1 MTPALPAVLWPLL
14 FGNFVIGTG
23 VMVVPGTLNE
33 LSDSLRVS
41 PASAGQLI
49 SAGAFMMAVCAPLFA
64 AVVAGWD
71 RRRLLALSLLW
82 YGLLHLACTLADSM
96 ATLLPLRVL
105 AVIAP
110 AVFTP
115 QAAASLGLLVP
126 LEQRGRA
133 ITFIFLGWSVA
144 SVLGMPLASFVG
156 GTLGWRY
163 AFWLVAAMSFG
174 GAAWVW
180 KTLPNGIR
188 PPALSR
194 AAWAETFRS
203 RALMLCVA
211 VTVLSA
217 AGQFVVF
224 SYFAPYWH
232 QRLAVTPGE
241 LSLLFLAFGS
251 FGLLGNVLMMRYI
264 GRLGPDRAVMLGL
277 GAIALSLLAWPL
289 GATLMLS
296 VLVSIPWALG
306 CFSTNSAQQARLVA
320 LAPTL
325 ASASVALNT
334 SALYGGQALGAAVG
348 GVLIAVGDFAALSWA
363 ALVGV
368 LCAMGLSVLASR
380 MPERTA
386 VGCEQPGDLPSADA
400 ARDRARS

>member
-1 MTPALPAVLWPLL
+1 MSAAGARLPPVLWPLL

-33 LSDSLRVS
+33 LSASLNVS
-41 PASAGQLI
+41 AASAGQLI
-49 SAGAFMMAVCAPLFA
+49 SSGAFMMAVAAPLFA

-82 YGLLHLACTLADSM
+82 YGLLHAACALADSL

-105 AVIAP
+105 AVVAP

-115 QAAASLGLLVP
+115 QAAACVGLLVP

-144 SVLGMPLASFVG
+144 SVLGMPLASFIG
-156 GTLGWRY
+156 GTLGWRQ
-163 AFWLVAAMSFG
+163 AFLMVALMSAV
-174 GAAWVW
+174 GAAWAW
-180 KTLPNGIR
+180 KTLPDSIR

-194 AAWAETFRS
+194 AAWLETLRS
-203 RALMLCVA
+203 RALMLCVG

-217 AGQFVVF
+217 AGQFVMF

-232 QRLAVTPGE
+232 QRLGVTPGQ

-251 FGLLGNVLMMRYI
+251 FGLLGHVLMMRYI
-264 GRLGPDRAVMLGL
+264 GRLGADRAVLLGL
-277 GAIALSLLAWPL
+277 AGIATSLLAWPL
-289 GATLMLS
+289 GSTLLLAM
-296 VLVSIPWALG
+296 LVSIPWALG
-306 CFSTNSAQQARLVA
+306 CFSTNSAQQARLVG
-320 LAPTL
+320 LAPAL

-334 SALYGGQALGAAVG
+334 SALYIGQALGAALG
-348 GVLIAVGDFAALSWA
+348 GLVIAGGDFDALSWVG
-363 ALVGV
+363 LVGV
-368 LCAMGLSVLASR
+368 TLALGVSALAGRVTGSR
-380 MPERTA
+380 A
-386 VGCEQPGDLPSADA
+386 AASA
-400 ARDRARS
+400 

>member
-1 MTPALPAVLWPLL
+1 MTSARPGLTPVLWPLL

-33 LSDSLRVS
+33 LSTSLQVS
-41 PASAGQLI
+41 AASAGQLI
-49 SAGAFMMAVCAPLFA
+49 SAGAFMIAVSAPLFA
-64 AVVAGWD
+64 AVAAGWD

-82 YGLLHLACTLADSM
+82 YALLHLVCTLADSL

-105 AVIAP
+105 ALAAP
-110 AVFTP
+110 AIFTP
-115 QAAASLGLLVP
+115 QAAASVGLLVP

-133 ITFIFLGWSVA
+133 ITFVFLGWSVA
-144 SVLGMPLASFVG
+144 SVMGMPISSFVG

-163 AFWLVAAMSFG
+163 AFWLVAAMSLV
-174 GAAWVW
+174 AAVWVW
-180 KTLPNGIR
+180 KTLPDGVR

-194 AAWAETFRS
+194 AAWGETFRS

-232 QRLAVTPGE
+232 HRLAVTPGQ

-264 GRLGPDRAVMLGL
+264 GRLGPDRAVLLGL
-277 GAIALSLLAWPL
+277 SAIAVSLLAWPL
-289 GATLMLS
+289 GATLVLS
-296 VLVSIPWALG
+296 ALVSIPWALG
-306 CFSTNSAQQARLVA
+306 CFSTNSAQQARLVG
-320 LAPTL
+320 LAPSL

-334 SALYGGQALGAAVG
+334 SALYGGQALGAAIG

-368 LCAMGLSVLASR
+368 LCAIGLSVLASR
-380 MPERTA
+380 VAAHGASR
-386 VGCEQPGDLPSADA
+386 AD
-400 ARDRARS
+400 

>member
-1 MTPALPAVLWPLL
+1 MTPARPALPAVLWPLL

-33 LSDSLRVS
+33 LSNSLRVS
-41 PASAGQLI
+41 PATAGQLI

-82 YGLLHLACTLADSM
+82 YGLLHVACTLADSM

-105 AVIAP
+105 AVVAP

-144 SVLGMPLASFVG
+144 SVLGMPMASYVG

-163 AFWLVAAMSFG
+163 AFWLVAVMSVG

-180 KTLPNGIR
+180 KTLPDGIR

-232 QRLAVTPGE
+232 QRLAATPGE

-264 GRLGPDRAVMLGL
+264 GHLGPDRAVLLGL
-277 GAIALSLLAWPL
+277 GAIAISLLAWPL

-296 VLVSIPWALG
+296 ALVSIPWALG

-320 LAPTL
+320 LAPPL

-334 SALYGGQALGAAVG
+334 SALYGGQALGAAIG
-348 GVLIAVGDFAALSWA
+348 GLLIAVGDFASLSWA
-363 ALVGV
+363 ALVGI
-368 LCAMGLSVLASR
+368 LCAMGLSVLASQAA
-380 MPERTA
+380 ESAAADRT
-386 VGCEQPGDLPSADA
+386 PS
-400 ARDRARS
+400 S

>member
-1 MTPALPAVLWPLL
+1 VLWPLL

-33 LSDSLRVS
+33 LSASLRVS
-41 PASAGQLI
+41 APSAGQLI
-49 SAGAFMMAVCAPLFA
+49 SAGAFMMAVAAPVFA
-64 AVVAGWD
+64 ALVAGWD
-71 RRRLLALSLLW
+71 RRRLLALSLFW
-82 YGLLHLACTLADSM
+82 YGLLHVACTLADSL

-105 AVIAP
+105 AVVSA

-115 QAAASLGLLVP
+115 QAAASVGLLVP

-144 SVLGMPLASFVG
+144 SVLGMPIASFVG
-156 GTLGWRY
+156 GTLGWRC
-163 AFWLVAAMSFG
+163 AFWLVAAMSVG
-174 GAAWVW
+174 GAFWVW
-180 KTLPNGIR
+180 KTLPDGIR

-194 AAWAETFRS
+194 AAWGETFRS

-232 QRLAVTPGE
+232 QRLGVTPGQ
-241 LSLLFLAFGS
+241 LSLLFLSFGC

-264 GRLGPDRAVMLGL
+264 GKLGPDRAVLIGL
-277 GAIALSLLAWPL
+277 GAIAVSLLAWPI
-289 GATLMLS
+289 GATVGLAA
-296 VLVSIPWALG
+296 LVSIPWALG
-306 CFSTNSAQQARLVA
+306 CFSSNSAQQARLVG
-320 LAPTL
+320 LSPSL

-334 SALYGGQALGAAVG
+334 SALYGGQALGAALG

-368 LCAMGLSVLASR
+368 LGAMVLSMLA
-380 MPERTA
+380 
-386 VGCEQPGDLPSADA
+386 
-400 ARDRARS
+400 DRAAVRERATPS